1 MAGILFEDIFDVKD
15 IDPDGK
21 KFDRG
26 KELWVQLTRASLTQ
40 ICVIMSWN
48 VKKNKCD
55 QSCNP
60 VSFPRHTVC
69 LFSLGFFLQC
79 HVFTVRASHLK
90 WTWSW
95 MWTLRFT
102 LSTSVSKYT
111 QMCNTLKNRKRTTLD
126 YTIAL
131 LSLQDHGAVHKIH
144 SYTICT
150 GHTTVHY
157 KALLYTQLH
166 YRGSRIREQY
176 THGYTISTAVFNT
189 HSCTQ
194 DTHTHSCV
202 QYKQLYTVHTITHL
216 SFQGM
221 HTATQYAIIHLE

>member
-26 KELWVQLTRASLTQ
+26 KELSSTHTRFSHSDLRDYELK
-40 ICVIMSWN
+40 C
-48 VKKNKCD
+48 KKKKSD

-60 VSFPRHTVC
+60 VPFPRHTVW

-79 HVFTVRASHLK
+79 HVFTVRVSRLK

-111 QMCNTLKNRKRTTLD
+111 QMCNTLKNRKHTTLH

-150 GHTTVHY
+150 GHTTVH
-157 KALLYTQLH
+157 L
-166 YRGSRIREQY
+166 
-176 THGYTISTAVFNT
+176 
-189 HSCTQ
+189 
-194 DTHTHSCV
+194 
-202 QYKQLYTVHTITHL
+202 
-216 SFQGM
+216 
-221 HTATQYAIIHLE
+221 